1 MEKFREKFQ
10 EELKRKLNSYS
21 NKVFYTVNDE
31 VITYKELYERALS
44 LSEYLKND
52 SSPVVLYGHKSINMI
67 VSIIG
72 CILAGRCYVP
82 VDIFIPI
89 DRFNKIIELS
99 KSTLIINNS
108 DKNLDIDFDVEIISN
123 INNLPSRDSCI
134 NLNEYCYMIF
144 TSGSTGVPKG
154 VPISYRNLYN
164 FIEWI
169 SVIEGFKY
177 KSCNVLNQAS
187 FSFDLSVTDF
197 YYVLFNGHT
206 LVGSEK
212 KLQDD
217 LEVFLDYIKRKKV
230 DVMVITPTF
239 MKYLLLDKSFGEDN
253 YPLLK
258 SIYFCGEVLDVDVVR
273 KIYDRFSNVKVI
285 NAYGPTEAT
294 SAVSSVVITRDMLDQ
309 ERLPVGEISKCNN
322 EIVIREEEIVIKGK
336 SVFSGYLGDIV
347 GGHFL
352 EGDIDCY
359 KTGDLGVID
368 KDYLYCLGRSDNQI
382 KLNGY
387 RIELEEIEKVINS
400 IIGVN
405 NCCVVAKKDKTGKVK
420 YLKAYVC
427 GDVLLDE
434 INSILSSKVP
444 SYMVPK
450 FIEIVSSLPVNNNGK
465 LDRKKIES
473 L

>member
-1 MEKFREKFQ
+1 MEKLREKFQ
-10 EELKRKLNSYS
+10 EELRRKLQLNSD
-21 NKVFYTVNDE
+21 KVFYKLNDKY
-31 VITYKELYERALS
+31 ITYGELLERSSLLS
-44 LSEYLKND
+44 DYLKND
-52 SSPVVLYGHKSINMI
+52 CSPVVLYGHKSIEMVI
-67 VSIIG
+67 SIIG

-82 VDIFIPI
+82 VDIFTPK
-89 DRFNKIIELS
+89 DRINKIIELS
-99 KSTLIINNS
+99 ECSLVINNS
-108 DKNLDIDFDVEIISN
+108 NNDLDVLSDVEIISS
-123 INNLPSRDSCI
+123 IDNLPSRCECI
-134 NLNEYCYMIF
+134 NDNEYCYMIF

-154 VPISYRNLYN
+154 VPISYSNLYN

-169 SVIEGFKY
+169 SNIDGFKY
-177 KSCNVLNQAS
+177 DFCNVLNQAS

-197 YYVLFNGHT
+197 YYALFNGHT

-217 LEVFLDYIKRKKV
+217 LGSFLEYLKSNLI

-239 MKYLLLDKSFGEDN
+239 MKYLLLDKGFVEGN
-253 YPLLK
+253 YPMLK

-294 SAVSSVVITRDMLDQ
+294 SAVSSIVITREMLEF
-309 ERLPVGEISKCNN
+309 ERLPVGEVSKCNN
-322 EIVIREEEIVIKGK
+322 NIVICDKEIVIKGK
-336 SVFSGYLGDIV
+336 SVFNGYLGGIV
-347 GGHFL
+347 GGYFL
-352 EGDIDCY
+352 ENNINCY
-359 KTGDLGVID
+359 KTGDLGIID
-368 KDYLYCLGRSDNQI
+368 GDYLYCLGRSDNQI

-387 RIELEEIEKVINS
+387 RIELEEIEKVINN
-400 IIGVN
+400 IVGVN
-405 NCCVVAKKDKTGKVK
+405 NSCVIAKRDNSGKVK
-420 YLKAYVC
+420 CLKAYVC
-427 GDVLLDE
+427 GEVDLDE
-434 INSILSSKVP
+434 VNSWLTSKLP

>member
-10 EELKRKLNSYS
+10 KELRKKLSSYGDEY
-21 NKVFYTVNDE
+21 FYIINDE
-31 VITYKELYERALS
+31 VITYKDLYERALS
-44 LSEYLKND
+44 LSLYLQND
-52 SSPVVLYGHKSINMI
+52 SCPVFVYGHKSIEMI
-67 VSIIG
+67 VSIVG

-82 VDIFIPI
+82 VDIFTPI
-89 DRFNKIIELS
+89 DRINKIVELS
-99 KSTLIINNS
+99 KSTLFINNS
-108 DKNLDIDFDVEIISN
+108 FKNIDLDIEVISN
-123 INNLPSRDSCI
+123 INNLPSREKCVND
-134 NLNEYCYMIF
+134 NEYCYMIF
-144 TSGSTGVPKG
+144 TSGSTGMPKG

-169 SVIEGFKY
+169 SNIEGFEFEN
-177 KSCNVLNQAS
+177 CNVLNQAS

-197 YYVLFNGHT
+197 YYALFNGHT

-212 KLQDD
+212 SLQDD
-217 LEVFLDYIKRKKV
+217 LGLFLDYVNDNKI
-230 DVMVITPTF
+230 DIMVITPTF
-239 MKYLLLDKSFGEDN
+239 MKYLLLDKGFGEEN
-253 YPLLK
+253 YPALK
-258 SIYFCGEVLDVDVVR
+258 SIYFCGEVLDVDLVK
-273 KIYDRFSNVKVI
+273 KIYDRFPNIKVI

-294 SAVSSVVITRDMLDQ
+294 SAVSSIVVTKDMLNF

-322 EIVIREEEIVIKGK
+322 DIVICDKEIVIKGK

-359 KTGDLGVID
+359 KTGDLGIIEN
-368 KDYLYCLGRSDNQI
+368 DYLYCLGRNDNQI

-427 GDVLLDE
+427 GDVLLDK